1 MNNEMIFTNGEG
13 FNYDA
18 TVNYANTWNGNYNYS
33 NEYVDQNNYYQGYTD
48 SSANQVYYSNP
59 YGTYDYSNVESVDY
73 SQENNAQVKKT
84 ISKGKVKSAVG
95 LVASKLIKYTYVVAP
110 VAGIVNLISN
120 LKYFQG
126 TGADKAYGIVLVLQ
140 CILAIAGGYL
150 SKRLFNDNNM
160 EHSIKFLPAY
170 VGGYI
175 ALTLVSKVTAIIAP
189 FACLGIIFFMN
200 KAKYTGSTV
209 KDIILCTL
217 ADFATVVALAL
228 PIIFVTGVAFL
239 VAASIINVVVTIIL
253 KIVGVIVFILLLP
266 FLIRYALYYRV

>member
-18 TVNYANTWNGNYNYS
+18 TVNYANTWNSNYNYS
-33 NEYVDQNNYYQGYTD
+33 NEYVNRSCYYQGYTD
-48 SSANQVYYSNP
+48 NNVNQSYYSNSDV
-59 YGTYDYSNVESVDY
+59 TYDCGNVKIVDY
-73 SQENNAQVKKT
+73 SKENNAN
-84 ISKGKVKSAVG
+84 GKVKSTAA
-95 LVASKLIKYTYVVAP
+95 LVANKLIKYTYVAAP
-110 VAGIVNLISN
+110 VFSIINLISN

-160 EHSIKFLPAY
+160 EQTIKFLPAY

-175 ALTLVSKVTAIIAP
+175 ALTLATKVTAIIAP
-189 FACLGIIFFMN
+189 FASLGILFFVN
-200 KAKYTGSTV
+200 KKKYTGSTT
-209 KDIILCTL
+209 KDIISYTL
-217 ADFATVVALAL
+217 ADFATVIALVL
-228 PIIFVTGVAFL
+228 PIIFAIGVAFL
-239 VAASIINVVVTIIL
+239 VAVSIINVVVTIIL
-253 KIVGVIVFILLLP
+253 KIVAVIMFILLLP